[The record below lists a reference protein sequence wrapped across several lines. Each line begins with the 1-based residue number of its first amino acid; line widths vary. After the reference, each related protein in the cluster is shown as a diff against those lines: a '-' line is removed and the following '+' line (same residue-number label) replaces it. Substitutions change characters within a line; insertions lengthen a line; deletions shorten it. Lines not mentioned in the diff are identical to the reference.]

1 VGQINGAINQIS
13 QAVQQNAAAAEELA
27 STSEEVN
34 AQALDLQSMMAF
46 FTLARA
52 VEQRARPLGEAASR
66 TALKALPPG
75 RGRVF
80 ERPEGSFTR
89 F

>member
-1 VGQINGAINQIS
+1 MSQINGAINQIS

-34 AQALDLQSMMAF
+34 AQSLELQSMMAF
-46 FTLARA
+46 FTLPGG
-52 VEQRARPLGEAASR
+52 QDQGGGPGLRPVAQIRGQIGSLAPR
-66 TALKALPPG
+66 TPG
-75 RGRVF
+75 KVQSGD
-80 ERPEGSFTR
+80 FTR